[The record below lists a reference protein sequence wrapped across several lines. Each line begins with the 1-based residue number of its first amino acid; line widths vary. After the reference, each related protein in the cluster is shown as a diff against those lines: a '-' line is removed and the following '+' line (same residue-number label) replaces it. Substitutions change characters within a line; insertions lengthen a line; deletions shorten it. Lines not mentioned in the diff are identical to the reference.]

1 MAITVNNDSRVK
13 YARAGFSLMEIMIA
27 VMILGLVAGLVAPKF
42 MQFLEDS
49 RISAAKSTTKTLKNA
64 IMMYQSDTH
73 QYPTKLK
80 DLIKKPAGD
89 AAKRWKHAYLDA
101 EEEPE
106 DPWGNK
112 FYYKVTTGAK
122 HPYELRSWGSG
133 EGKSTPKEQWIDV
146 WDEK

>member
-1 MAITVNNDSRVK
+1 MAITVNSDAQVK

-27 VMILGLVAGLVAPKF
+27 VMILGLVAGLVGPRV

-49 RISAAKSTTKTLKNA
+49 RIRAAKATLLTFKDA
-64 IMMYQSDTH
+64 ITMYQLDVH
-73 QYPTKLK
+73 QLPTKLK
-80 DLIKKPAGD
+80 DLIKKPAGE
-89 AAKRWKHAYLDA
+89 AAKRWKHSYLNK

-112 FYYKVTTGAK
+112 YSYKLTAGGK
-122 HPYELRSWGSG
+122 HPYELMSYGSAD
-133 EGKSTPKEQWIDV
+133 GKSTPKEQWISV